1 VTRGIIRRIRLQL
14 DHNTAGAVDE
24 QRRADQLA
32 RDLVDVPGEERAV

>member
-1 VTRGIIRRIRLQL
+1 VTRGIIRRVRLHL
-14 DHNTAGAVDE
+14 NHNTTGAVDE